1 MTTFALKN
9 LRRLFDKYAVAPTE
23 HDSLV
28 QSTYD
33 EDFIQ
38 ILWPSQKT
46 QTLLFS
52 EMNST
57 SWDASMEA
65 IGYISTAAM
74 TLLVHGYAIY
84 ICSAVHDY
92 QGLIIQ
98 NHNV

>member
-1 MTTFALKN
+1 
-9 LRRLFDKYAVAPTE
+9 
-23 HDSLV
+23 
-28 QSTYD
+28 
-33 EDFIQ
+33 
-38 ILWPSQKT
+38 
-46 QTLLFS
+46 
-52 EMNST
+52 MNST